1 MESELEALK
10 VALLSGGPWGML
22 TGSVP
27 PRAASGKEQ
36 VWEEVEDVATAC
48 DNLHY
53 KSQVHFFIT

>member
-27 PRAASGKEQ
+27 PRAVSRKEQ

-48 DNLHY
+48 DTSL
-53 KSQVHFFIT
+53 